1 MVVQHI
7 TLNYFTL
14 YDFIFHFLWPCLFHH
29 GVFSL
34 AHLAFILFLGKQT
47 GQPLR
52 ENLGRDGVFL
62 RGCFAA
68 LHHDGEEKNERE
80 IVHALT
86 FNCTQH
92 PLLELMSPRS
102 ILCLQYSYPRNS
114 ARFLPAHCLKLLP
127 LCRSAYCPRKGAPL
141 SPKAALSA
149 HMAGYYFFFLSCI
162 SQKAIY
168 PMRTT
173 VVG

>member
-1 MVVQHI
+1 MPSHIILHYIVVDYIILYLIMSYSVGILHYIMSHYIGWSCITVHGLTYGDHMLCCMTWYYATVYGDSTLVVQHI

-34 AHLAFILFLGKQT
+34 AHLAFILFLGKPT

-62 RGCFAA
+62 RGCFAT

-92 PLLELMSPRS
+92 PLLELM
-102 ILCLQYSYPRNS
+102 
-114 ARFLPAHCLKLLP
+114 
-127 LCRSAYCPRKGAPL
+127 
-141 SPKAALSA
+141 
-149 HMAGYYFFFLSCI
+149 
-162 SQKAIY
+162 
-168 PMRTT
+168 
-173 VVG
+173 